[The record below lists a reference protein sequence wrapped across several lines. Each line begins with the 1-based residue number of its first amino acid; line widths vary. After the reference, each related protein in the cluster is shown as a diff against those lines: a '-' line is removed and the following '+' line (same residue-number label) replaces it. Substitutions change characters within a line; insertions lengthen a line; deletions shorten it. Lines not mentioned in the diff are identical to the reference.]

1 MQLSALLPML
11 PSSLAGLALIFGG
24 LIVTSS
30 AMAQEDPLAARRA
43 INHARNSAA
52 LANGGLRKYHPAGC
66 MFKDTTDN
74 PCLAQQDANG
84 FQFKFQGGPRG

>member
-1 MQLSALLPML
+1 MQLSALRPML

-43 INHARNSAA
+43 INHAVDIRPQRFII
-52 LANGGLRKYHPAGC
+52 ANGHSGSEVFERFDIGEVMILTKCGILGLIH
-66 MFKDTTDN
+66 
-74 PCLAQQDANG
+74 
-84 FQFKFQGGPRG
+84 